1 MAARTLGLTFVAR
14 RVLGSSWAQWFINTD
29 KGLAGISF
37 LLGVAILA
45 FPNTN
50 AQSSSE
56 LTIAVI
62 GAAVGNAVALGLPAA
77 PDANSC
83 YTAYVSAP
91 NVVTV
96 RFTNYSAGPIHP
108 AASAFTV
115 QVFST

>member
-1 MAARTLGLTFVAR
+1 MRPTLGLASVIK
-14 RVLGSSWAQWFINTD
+14 RVLDGVWGQWAIDLTQC
-29 KGLAGISF
+29 LAGISF
-37 LLGVAILA
+37 LTATATLNFG
-45 FPNTN
+45 NTA
-50 AQSSSE
+50 AQSSAE

-96 RFTNYSAGPIHP
+96 RFNNYSVGAINPP
-108 AASAFTV
+108 SASFTV
-115 QVFST
+115 WVFSL